1 MPLVGLE
8 ADEAVEVLK
17 AGRRRPHVERPDHRR
32 VAEMW
37 DLVALPARRVA
48 VELERLG
55 QRRLVVGPQ
64 RRARRRGRELGDGP
78 RPHRVVVATGQQ
90 RLSGRRAQR
99 IGVKAV
105 VAKPPLASR
114 SATGVSHGPQ
124 TRSTPRTPHRQAR
137 SQNVRGTLRK
147 AQLAD
152 RGKLGIRV
160 LRVVGGQTRGDVGDR
175 QIARWGWSWWSVV
188 SVLGWLTWVLLLHV
202 AARLPRTSTYW
213 ALGRIEVRQQREA
226 HPDGLLLASGLFPRS
241 LILIPFARDVKRE
254 SPAPC
259 VPPNTTRSIH
269 LGRGG
274 RIARVDY
281 FFC

>member
-37 DLVALPARRVA
+37 DLVALPELRRRVA

-64 RRARRRGRELGDGP
+64 RRVPRRRGRELGDGP

-99 IGVKAV
+99 RGVKAV
-105 VAKPPLASR
+105 VAQTPASQPLRHRRLARPPKRAR
-114 SATGVSHGPQ
+114 RPE
-124 TRSTPRTPHRQAR
+124 PHIVEQDH
-137 SQNVRGTLRK
+137 QNARGTLRR

-152 RGKLGIRV
+152 RGKLGLRV
-160 LRVVGGQTRGDVGDR
+160 LGVVGGQAWGRDVGDR
-175 QIARWGWSWWSVV
+175 Q
-188 SVLGWLTWVLLLHV
+188 
-202 AARLPRTSTYW
+202 
-213 ALGRIEVRQQREA
+213 
-226 HPDGLLLASGLFPRS
+226 DRS
-241 LILIPFARDVKRE
+241 LRLVL
-254 SPAPC
+254 
-259 VPPNTTRSIH
+259 VV
-269 LGRGG
+269 GG
-274 RIARVDY
+274 VGVGLAH
-281 FFC
+281 